1 MKPCYY
7 GGSNELN
14 GVVSRLYPIIQE
26 NRRKESDSMNHYYLK
41 KMNELITLTQTHNS
55 EGKYLLALN
64 KAVEQNET
72 KLEHT
77 RIKIPFTHRYL
88 FDDIGL
94 VNKRVPTLLAE
105 NKKLVTEYNQQLAHY
120 RKRDQ
125 ELKRSWINLGNKM
138 ALSADDN
145 TRCYGNQILKLYN

>member
-1 MKPCYY
+1 
-7 GGSNELN
+7 
-14 GVVSRLYPIIQE
+14 
-26 NRRKESDSMNHYYLK
+26 
-41 KMNELITLTQTHNS
+41 MNELITLTQAHNS

-94 VNKRVPTLLAE
+94 FNKRVLTLLAE

-120 RKRDQ
+120 RKHDQ
-125 ELKRSWINLGNKM
+125 ELKRSWINLGNNM